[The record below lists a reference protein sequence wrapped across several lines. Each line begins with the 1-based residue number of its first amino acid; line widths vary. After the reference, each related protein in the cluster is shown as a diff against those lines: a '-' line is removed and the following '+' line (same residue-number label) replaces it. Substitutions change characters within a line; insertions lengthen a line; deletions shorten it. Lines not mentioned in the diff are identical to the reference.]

1 MYHQVDFIYQLYIK
15 TMEFHPSQLPISHS
29 FTIDDERKSV
39 EVASEMVKMGFAVQK
54 GAFKIIMPK
63 EQKVAKKIGF
73 TIMNELNFGLRKA
86 KQERDVRYWIYSL
99 DKEHYAM
106 VLISSKVMQELGF

>member
-1 MYHQVDFIYQLYIK
+1 
-15 TMEFHPSQLPISHS
+15 MEFHPSQLPIAHS
-29 FTIDDERKSV
+29 FMIADERKSAD
-39 EVASEMVKMGFAVQK
+39 VAAQMVRMGFSMQK

-86 KQERDVRYWIYSL
+86 KQERDVRYWIYSH
-99 DKEHYAM
+99 DKDHYAM

>member
-1 MYHQVDFIYQLYIK
+1 
-15 TMEFHPSQLPISHS
+15 
-29 FTIDDERKSV
+29 
-39 EVASEMVKMGFAVQK
+39 MVRMGFSMQK
-54 GAFKIIMPK
+54 GAFKVIMTK

-86 KQERDVRYWIYSL
+86 KQEHDVRYWVYSQ
-99 DKEHYAM
+99 DKDHYAM